1 MVQAKGISVLQFGLI
16 ILLSGFVERASAKGH
31 VCTTIV
37 KRMEC
42 TYCVPEYVPEGVEE
56 VILNPFPLN
65 VTVSRTL
72 FGGKGWMNVSS
83 LSIVSES
90 AVTAVRFEE
99 NFLEGLLNLRELHI
113 HVLTITFHPNA
124 FNGSNNVILL
134 DVTNSTRLFDD
145 ELKSQVLASGNLP
158 NLKELILTRSGYEAG
173 YDLDE
178 TFWRKI
184 EDRPISYLDLSYIR
198 ARVLNFTSLR
208 LHCRY
213 LQTLNARGIYIEVSI
228 DTSLFKPACNI
239 EVFDISS
246 FSIPKNVL
254 CYLSEIS
261 IQNQTISL
269 DKFNLYSTARK
280 FIFNNMCPMEGPM
293 HYFRN
298 VRNISFTSL
307 VPWYL
312 EELSLNN
319 GRLAYL
325 DVELECRQPWLKS
338 LSLAEN
344 SMEYLSPKFL
354 NCTSTLERLDLS
366 GNRFD
371 LMSTR
376 NASHF
381 EKLLKSLTY
390 LQNISLARNRLTKIP
405 PSFFANNSGL
415 QTLDLSG
422 NALEQVHF
430 QVSHLHS
437 LRTLN
442 LSNNAIGNLDEDSR
456 NKLASI
462 TNFGKVEIDLRG
474 NPLACKKCEDLSSIQ
489 WLIKIKPNISIKHD
503 VACLSEDK
511 SNLVIDL
518 ETPNAVKDKSNRPTR
533 IIIGTSTGLLTVCLS
548 LTLVVLFWKRG
559 LAKRK
564 ENRLRQ
570 LFNKITNKQ
579 PGFEFV
585 AFLSYSSADDVIVQ
599 RHMIPSLKKTLEQ
612 AVGVERG
619 LLCLGDYQ
627 YRAGYPLHDET
638 VRCLNMSCVVIFVVS
653 DSFCRS
659 DYCQY
664 EFIQAKEM
672 GKPVILMIKEACDK
686 GLMHPLLKEVF
697 ERNTRVVWLS
707 EGDNFILKNTWEH
720 VCVYSDLSLFVRLIY
735 SVLVIN
741 LGISDQFKKY

>member
-1 MVQAKGISVLQFGLI
+1 
-16 ILLSGFVERASAKGH
+16 
-31 VCTTIV
+31 
-37 KRMEC
+37 MEC
-42 TYCVPEYVPEGVEE
+42 TDYVPVSVPEGIEE
-56 VILNPFPLN
+56 IILNPFPLN
-65 VTVSRTL
+65 VAVSRTL
-72 FGGKGWMNVSS
+72 FAGKGWINVSS
-83 LSIVSES
+83 LSFVSEDYEIYVS
-90 AVTAVRFEE
+90 FEE
-99 NFLEGLLNLRELHI
+99 NCLAGLLNLRELHI
-113 HVLTITFHPNA
+113 HVLTNKFHPNA
-124 FNGSNNVILL
+124 FNGSISVHVL
-134 DVTNSTRLFDD
+134 DVTNSTRMTYND
-145 ELKSQVLASGNLP
+145 LKYEVLASGSFP
-158 NLKELILTRSGYEAG
+158 NLKKLILTRSGYEAG

-198 ARVLNFTSLR
+198 ASVLNFTSLR

-254 CYLSEIS
+254 CYLSEFS

-312 EELSLNN
+312 EGLSLNN

-474 NPLACKKCEDLSSIQ
+474 NLLACKKCEDLSSIQ

-518 ETPNAVKDKSNRPTR
+518 ETPNAVKDICNRPTR
-533 IIIGTSTGLLTVCLS
+533 IIIVTSTGLLTVCLS
-548 LTLVVLFWKRG
+548 LTLVVLFWKHG

-570 LFNKITNKQ
+570 LINKITNKQ